1 MTDYSWKKSAEEV
14 ANDPNKGITLI
25 DFGNASKLN
34 SADRSSVIKVV
45 AGTATG
51 DAELFVTGFRAL
63 LSADGKAKFDAAGP
77 ELKEKLAEIFK
88 KGTLNDTAARMSAA
102 LKLMQREHQ
111 IEVPGAIHNFLE
123 SQKRLQV
130 AMDETLSTMNALARE
145 RKELVQPH
153 VGAMNQNEQEDVQRS
168 IDEANR
174 YKPKT
179 MMSCITDVVSQNL
192 WSAVLSI
199 GGARK
204 ANACYNRIRSEL
216 EAPVQDN
223 QVQNDVIQ
231 PNAIMV

>member
-1 MTDYSWKKSAEEV
+1 
-14 ANDPNKGITLI
+14 
-25 DFGNASKLN
+25 
-34 SADRSSVIKVV
+34 
-45 AGTATG
+45 
-51 DAELFVTGFRAL
+51 
-63 LSADGKAKFDAAGP
+63 
-77 ELKEKLAEIFK
+77 
-88 KGTLNDTAARMSAA
+88 
-102 LKLMQREHQ
+102 
-111 IEVPGAIHNFLE
+111 VPGAIHNFLE

-153 VGAMNQNEQEDVQRS
+153 VGAMNQNEQDDVQRS

-223 QVQNDVIQ
+223 QVQNDVIP